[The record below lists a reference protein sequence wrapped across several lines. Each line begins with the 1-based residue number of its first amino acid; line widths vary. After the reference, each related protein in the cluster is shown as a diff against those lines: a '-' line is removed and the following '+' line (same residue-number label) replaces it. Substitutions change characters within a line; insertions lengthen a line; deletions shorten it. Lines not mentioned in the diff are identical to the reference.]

1 MHADILETSELFPT
15 DAGEATMAATPRRA
29 AFEDRFERE
38 LVRLDRR
45 GREPEAWEA
54 ESLLS
59 ALGAAAMKEFELACA
74 LVDSVRTPPSAPPPQ
89 APRRQAMSIAAL
101 RRCFG
106 RLCA

>member
-1 MHADILETSELFPT
+1 MYADILETSELFPT
-15 DAGEATMAATPRRA
+15 DARQATMAGTPRQA

-38 LVRLDRR
+38 LIRLGRR
-45 GREPEAWEA
+45 GREPEVWEA
-54 ESLLS
+54 EGLLS

-74 LVDSVRTPPSAPPPQ
+74 LIDAARTPPSAPSRQ

-106 RLCA
+106 RVCA